1 MMRNNRLTDLET
13 FIAVVEAGSF
23 TAAARRLGRSKAS
36 VSRQVRALEEWL
48 GVALLHRT
56 TRNMSLTDPGAAFH
70 ERASGALADLEEAVA
85 AVGSLHGSPSGRL
98 RVSLPIAYGLRVAA
112 PVLLEMTHEHPS
124 LELDLAFSDRYVDL
138 VGEGFD
144 LAVRIGHLADSSLI
158 ARRLSSTRM
167 MVCASPT
174 YLDHRL
180 PLREPSDLLA
190 HECLLYAQQV
200 GGVAWRFADGETVT
214 VRGRLRSDSG
224 DALLQAALSGCGV
237 AQLPDFYLAEP
248 LASGALVPLLEAYEP
263 EPLGVWAVYP
273 QRRHLSLKV
282 RLAVDRLAVALGVA
296 R

>member
-1 MMRNNRLTDLET
+1 MSNNRLADLET
-13 FIAVVEAGSF
+13 FVAVVEAGSF

-36 VSRQVRALEEWL
+36 VSRQVRALEERL

-56 TRNMSLTDPGAAFH
+56 TRSMSLTDAGAAFH
-70 ERASGALADLEEAVA
+70 ERAAAALGDLEEAVA
-85 AVGSLHGSPSGRL
+85 AVGSLHGSPVGRL

-112 PVLLEMTHEHPS
+112 PVLLELIHEHPA

-158 ARRLSSTRM
+158 ARRLTATRM

-174 YLDHRL
+174 YLQRH
-180 PLREPSDLLA
+180 PTPSRPADLLD

-224 DALLQAALSGCGV
+224 DALLQAALSGCGI
-237 AQLPDFYLAEP
+237 AQLPDFYLGEP
-248 LASGALVPLLEAYEP
+248 LADGRLVSLLEDFEP

-282 RLAVDRLAVALGVA
+282 RLAVDRLAERLAAPG
-296 R
+296 

>member
-1 MMRNNRLTDLET
+1 MRNNNLAFLET

-36 VSRQVRALEEWL
+36 VSRQIRALEERL

-56 TRNMSLTDPGAAFH
+56 TRSMSLTDAGAAFH
-70 ERASGALADLEEAVA
+70 ERASAALDDLEEAVA

-98 RVSLPIAYGLRVAA
+98 RVSLPIAYGLRVVA
-112 PVLLEMTHEHPS
+112 PVLLELTGEHPS
-124 LELDLAFSDRYVDL
+124 LDLDLAFSDRYVDL

-158 ARRLSSTRM
+158 ARRLAATRM
-167 MVCASPT
+167 VVCASPA
-174 YLDHRL
+174 YLDSRSAV
-180 PLREPSDLLA
+180 RTPSDLLE

-200 GGVAWRFADGETVT
+200 GGVAWRFAGGETLN

-224 DALLQAALSGCGV
+224 DALLQAALRGCGI
-237 AQLPDFYLAEP
+237 AQLPDFYLDEALAE
-248 LASGALVPLLEAYEP
+248 GRLVPLLERFEV

-273 QRRHLSLKV
+273 HRRHLSLKV
-282 RLAVDRLAVALGVA
+282 RLAVDRLVAALHVD

>member
-1 MMRNNRLTDLET
+1 MRNNNLAFLET

-23 TAAARRLGRSKAS
+23 TGAARRLGRSKAS
-36 VSRQVRALEEWL
+36 VSRQIRALEERL

-56 TRNMSLTDPGAAFH
+56 TRSMSLTDAGAAFH
-70 ERASGALADLEEAVA
+70 ERASAALDDLEEAVA

-98 RVSLPIAYGLRVAA
+98 RVSLPIAYGLRVVA
-112 PVLLEMTHEHPS
+112 PVLLELTGEHPS
-124 LELDLAFSDRYVDL
+124 LDLDLAFSDRYVDL

-158 ARRLSSTRM
+158 ARRLAATRM
-167 MVCASPT
+167 VVCASPA
-174 YLDHRL
+174 YLDSRSAV
-180 PLREPSDLLA
+180 RTPSDLLE

-200 GGVAWRFADGETVT
+200 GGVAWRFAGGETLN

-224 DALLQAALSGCGV
+224 DALLQAALRGCGI
-237 AQLPDFYLAEP
+237 AQLPDFYLDEALAE
-248 LASGALVPLLEAYEP
+248 GRLVPLLERFEV

-273 QRRHLSLKV
+273 HRRHLSLKV
-282 RLAVDRLAVALGVA
+282 RLAVDRLVAALHVD